1 MRILA
6 IADVEE
12 GWLYDRWDPER
23 ISGVDLIISCG
34 DLPAVYLEH
43 IVTLANVP
51 LLYVQGNH
59 DAAYDRHAP
68 EGCVSIDGNIRDFR
82 GLRIMGLGGSIRY
95 NPEVHGFTEAEM
107 GRRAARMALLA
118 SATGG
123 VDLVVTH
130 APARGYGDLDDLPH
144 RGFEAFDT
152 LVERLRPRLMLHGHI
167 HMAYGRVARTRTH
180 PVGTTVINVCGA
192 HIIDI
197 PDDELP
203 AAGERRGLLKV
214 DEV

>member
-6 IADVEE
+6 ISDVEE
-12 GWLYDRWDPER
+12 GWLYDRWDAER
-23 ISGVDLIISCG
+23 ISGVDLIVSCG

-59 DAAYDRHAP
+59 DTDYDRHAP
-68 EGCVSIDGNIRDFR
+68 EGCVSIDGQVRDFH

-95 NPEVHGFTEAEM
+95 NPVVHGFTEAEM
-107 GRRAARMALLA
+107 RRRAARMALLA

-123 VDLVVTH
+123 VDVVVTH

-144 RGFEAFDT
+144 RGFEAIGALLDR
-152 LVERLRPRLMLHGHI
+152 VRPRYLLHGHV
-167 HMAYGRVARTRTH
+167 HMEYGRIERVREH
-180 PVGTTVINVCGA
+180 PSGATIINVCGSYVL
-192 HIIDI
+192 DL
-197 PDDELP
+197 PDETIGGRSGIFP
-203 AAGERRGLLKV
+203 VEAV
-214 DEV
+214 

>member
-6 IADVEE
+6 ISDVEE
-12 GWLYDRWDPER
+12 GWLYDRWDPAR
-23 ISGVDLIISCG
+23 VRGVDLVISCG

-59 DAAYDRHAP
+59 DTAYDRHAP
-68 EGCVSIDGNIRDFR
+68 EGCVSIDGHVRDFH
-82 GLRIMGLGGSIRY
+82 GLRVMGLGGSIRY

-118 SATGG
+118 QATGG

-130 APARGYGDLDDLPH
+130 APLRGYGDLEDLPH
-144 RGFEAFDT
+144 RGFEALDR
-152 LVERLRPRLMLHGHI
+152 LVQKARPRYLLHGHV
-167 HMAYGRVARTRTH
+167 HMEYGRIERVREH
-180 PVGTTVINVCGA
+180 PCGTTIINCCGSYVL
-192 HIIDI
+192 DI
-197 PDDELP
+197 PDDSLP
-203 AAGERRGLLKV
+203 ERRGIFGV
-214 DEV
+214 ESV